1 MDRPYHEPVM
11 SQEVV
16 DLFRPLSGIL
26 VDATFGGGG
35 HTRRLL
41 DELGSGITVVAID
54 RDPQARRRG
63 EELGVRVLAGNFA
76 DLDTILDGA
85 GVEEISGVLFDFGV
99 SSRQLDDPDRGFSYH
114 HDGPLDMR
122 MDPDS
127 PITAADLV
135 NNSTTNELTR
145 ILGEYGEERF
155 ARRVA
160 EAIVEARPLHRTS
173 ELAEVIKSA
182 MPAAARRGRH
192 PARKTFQ
199 ALRIATN
206 DELAAIRAGLDAGI
220 RRLRVGGRCVAIS
233 YHSLEDRIVKRR
245 MAEGARGC
253 TCPPELPVC
262 GCGADPE
269 LRVLTSNTPS
279 DAEIASNPRARS
291 ARLRACEKR
300 RAS

>member
-11 SQEVV
+11 AQEVV

-54 RDPQARRRG
+54 RDPEARLR
-63 EELGVRVLAGNFA
+63 ELGIQVLAGNFE
-76 DLDTILDGA
+76 DLDAILDGA
-85 GVEEISGVLFDFGV
+85 GVGEISGVLFDFGV
-99 SSRQLDDPDRGFSYH
+99 SSRQLDDPMRGFSYH

-122 MDPDS
+122 MDSDS
-127 PITAADLV
+127 PTTAADLV
-135 NNSTTNELTR
+135 NNSTTDELTR
-145 ILGEYGEERF
+145 ILLEYGEERF
-155 ARRVA
+155 ARRIA
-160 EAIVEARPLHRTS
+160 EAIAAARPLHRTS

-206 DELAAIRAGLDAGI
+206 DELTAVRAGLNAGI

-269 LRVLTSNTPS
+269 LRVLTAITPS

>member
-11 SQEVV
+11 AQEVV

-54 RDPQARRRG
+54 RDPEARLR
-63 EELGVRVLAGNFA
+63 ELGIQVLAGNFE
-76 DLDTILDGA
+76 DLDAILDGA
-85 GVEEISGVLFDFGV
+85 GVGEISGVLFDFGV
-99 SSRQLDDPDRGFSYH
+99 SSRQLDDPMRGFSYH

-122 MDPDS
+122 MDSDS
-127 PITAADLV
+127 PTTAADLV
-135 NNSTTNELTR
+135 NNSTTDELTR
-145 ILGEYGEERF
+145 ILLEYGEERF
-155 ARRVA
+155 ARRIA
-160 EAIVEARPLHRTS
+160 EAITAARPLHRTS

-206 DELAAIRAGLDAGI
+206 DELTAVRAGLNAGI

-269 LRVLTSNTPS
+269 LRVLTAITPS

>member
-11 SQEVV
+11 AQEVV

-54 RDPQARRRG
+54 RDPEARLR
-63 EELGVRVLAGNFA
+63 ELGIQVLAGNFE
-76 DLDTILDGA
+76 DLDAILDGA
-85 GVEEISGVLFDFGV
+85 GVGEISGVLFDFGV
-99 SSRQLDDPDRGFSYH
+99 SSRQLDDPARGFSYH

-122 MDPDS
+122 MDSDS
-127 PITAADLV
+127 PTTAADLV
-135 NNSTTNELTR
+135 NNSTTDELTR
-145 ILGEYGEERF
+145 ILLEYGEERF
-155 ARRVA
+155 ARRIA
-160 EAIVEARPLHRTS
+160 EAIAAARPLHRTS

-206 DELAAIRAGLDAGI
+206 DELTAVRAGLNAGI

-269 LRVLTSNTPS
+269 LRVLTAITPS